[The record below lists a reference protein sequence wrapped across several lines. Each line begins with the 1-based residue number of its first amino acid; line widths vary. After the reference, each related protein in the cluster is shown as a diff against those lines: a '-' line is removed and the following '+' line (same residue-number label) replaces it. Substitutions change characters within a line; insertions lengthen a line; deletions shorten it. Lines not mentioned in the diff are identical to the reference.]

1 MPLIL
6 VRNDITRMAV
16 DAIVAPGNT
25 ELRGGGGADGMIRA
39 VFLCLREERHTTPSV
54 DRRIAE

>member
-16 DAIVAPGNT
+16 DAIVAPDNT
-25 ELRGGGGADGMIRA
+25 ELRGVGGAAGEPRR
-39 VFLCLREERHTTPSV
+39 LSLPEGGKTHHT
-54 DRRIAE
+54 EC